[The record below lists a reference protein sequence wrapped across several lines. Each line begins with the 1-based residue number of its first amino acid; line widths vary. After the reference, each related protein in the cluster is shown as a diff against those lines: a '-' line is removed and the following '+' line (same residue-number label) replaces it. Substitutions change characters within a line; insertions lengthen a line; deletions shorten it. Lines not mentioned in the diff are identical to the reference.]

1 MNQIAGS
8 VRFLE
13 KFCESCSINWGISFL
28 INGSG
33 RSGRRVT
40 DWHILKRNLSVEKKK
55 KLKTQSK
62 EAYYK
67 LKSKLAIT
75 GNKYWKGNVIINV
88 WKVQYERVL
97 WKLTC
102 LINNLEKCK
111 ECKLI
116 EQCIQQQYKRD
127 FQAQPSKCC
136 WPQPEDFTTNCISI
150 FCCLFSYQFF

>member
-1 MNQIAGS
+1 MRIPVFSSVLVWLLMEIKMNQIAGS
-8 VRFLE
+8 VRFPE

-75 GNKYWKGNVIINV
+75 GNNIQHVIG
-88 WKVQYERVL
+88 KVM
-97 WKLTC
+97 
-102 LINNLEKCK
+102 
-111 ECKLI
+111 
-116 EQCIQQQYKRD
+116 
-127 FQAQPSKCC
+127 
-136 WPQPEDFTTNCISI
+136 
-150 FCCLFSYQFF
+150 